1 MKSMS
6 ATNSSPEQPGQSGN
20 PGQPGEF
27 DHAGEFR
34 QSGETPP
41 GITPAGE
48 AASSAVPDASAGA
61 AAGVGADGTADGT
74 ASGAQ
79 PGEARS
85 SAIMAAGTLVS
96 RILGFGKTWMLG
108 AALGLGSTVND
119 TFINA
124 NNLPNLIFLLVAGG
138 VFNAVLVPQ
147 IIKASKAPD
156 RGADYISRLL
166 TLAVL
171 VLLSLTLLVTL
182 LAPFVIE
189 LTTQGYSPQQKAL
202 AVTFAFWCLP
212 QIFFYGLYALLTQV
226 LNANGAFGPA
236 MWAPILNNIVAI
248 LGLGMFIWIFG
259 ANVANPH
266 TLDNW
271 GETQTILV
279 AGFSTLGV
287 IAQTAILLI
296 PVFRL
301 RLGLRPRFGWRG
313 VGLGHAARLSVWTLL
328 TAAVGQLAFLY
339 VMRIATIP
347 GAERLRLQ
355 KAGDLDAA
363 ALLPGN
369 AVLEVASQLYLLP
382 HSIIALSLATVLF
395 NRMTR
400 ASQDGNRDEL
410 RNALSQGLRTMAVAT
425 VFGALALFALA
436 GPLGMFFS
444 GGLRTDGVMLA
455 QTLTILALSTPFMS
469 ANFMMSR
476 VFYANEDARTPFYIQ
491 LVLALVN
498 VVAAFFIQFLPIDQ
512 IIFAIAILYTGGNI
526 LSVIVSA
533 FFLRR
538 LLGHLDGPRIA
549 NSYIRMG
556 YAALGSAVAGAGA
569 LWLLGN
575 YSPVGFVWTNR
586 LTALVTIVVVGPV
599 MLAVYLLLLK
609 LFRVTELQDLLR
621 PLLGRLGRGAAA
633 PAAAPGGDSG
643 GAASASGRASAPAS
657 SERPTAERATVSMDT
672 GLIPRI
678 SGEFDSASFRAG
690 PAPLPEREE
699 AGNRGEAKY
708 LPEEELPGSTRGG
721 RLRDEIPLPG
731 RRTFQGKPGQNPYF
745 RPGRKRKK

>member
-1 MKSMS
+1 MS
-6 ATNSSPEQPGQSGN
+6 ATNFPSDRSGRPDDAAPDGVPPE
-20 PGQPGEF
+20 
-27 DHAGEFR
+27 
-34 QSGETPP
+34 
-41 GITPAGE
+41 PA
-48 AASSAVPDASAGA
+48 APDLAEPA
-61 AAGVGADGTADGT
+61 AAGVSET
-74 ASGAQ
+74 
-79 PGEARS
+79 RS

-96 RILGFGKTWMLG
+96 RFLGFAKTWMLG
-108 AALGLGSTVND
+108 TALGLGSTVND

-171 VLLSLTLLVTL
+171 LLFGLTALVTL
-182 LAPFVIE
+182 AAPGVIE

-236 MWAPILNNIVAI
+236 MWAPILNNVVAI
-248 LGLGMFIWIFG
+248 AGLGMFIWIFG
-259 ANVANPH
+259 TNEANAH
-266 TLDNW
+266 TIDNW
-271 GETQTILV
+271 GSNQTLLV
-279 AGFSTLGV
+279 AGFSTIGV
-287 IAQTAILLI
+287 LSQTAILLV

-301 RLGLRPRFGWRG
+301 KLGLRPRFGWRG

-347 GAERLRLQ
+347 GAERIRLQ
-355 KAGDLDAA
+355 EAGDPSAST
-363 ALLPGN
+363 LPGN

-400 ASQDGNRDEL
+400 ASQEGNRAEL
-410 RNALSQGLRTMAVAT
+410 RDALSHGLRTMAVAT

-444 GGLRTDGVMLA
+444 GGSRQDGVMLA

-476 VFYANEDARTPFYIQ
+476 VFYANEDARTPFYVQ
-491 LVLALVN
+491 LLLA
-498 VVAAFFIQFLPIDQ
+498 VVYVVGAFTIQFLPVGQ
-512 IIFAIAILYTGGNI
+512 IIYAIAILYMVGNI
-526 LSVIVSA
+526 LSVVISA

-538 LLGHLDGPRIA
+538 MLGHLDGARIA

-556 YAALGSAVAGAGA
+556 YAALGSAIAGAGA
-569 LWLLGN
+569 LWLMGSYN
-575 YSPVGFVWTNR
+575 PDGFAWQNR
-586 LTALVTIVVVGPV
+586 LTALVTLVVVGPV
-599 MLAVYLLLLK
+599 MLAVYFVLLR
-609 LFRVTELQDLLR
+609 LFRVSELSDMLR
-621 PLLGRLGRGAAA
+621 PLLGRLGRGGRAAAVEAGDAPSAA
-633 PAAAPGGDSG
+633 PANGTDRDGGQ
-643 GAASASGRASAPAS
+643 
-657 SERPTAERATVSMDT
+657 RPERATTSVDT

-678 SGEFDSASFRAG
+678 SGEFDAVSFRAG
-690 PAPLPEREE
+690 PDPE
-699 AGNRGEAKY
+699 
-708 LPEEELPGSTRGG
+708 RGG
-721 RLRDEIPLPG
+721 RRTETYDAGTQPGADAAYLPGEDQPSTARGGLLSEQIPLPG
-731 RRTFQGKPGQNPYF
+731 RRTYQGKAGENPYF
-745 RPGRKRKK
+745 KSRSQRKK

>member
-1 MKSMS
+1 M
-6 ATNSSPEQPGQSGN
+6 PR
-20 PGQPGEF
+20 PGETMKTMPS
-27 DHAGEFR
+27 AEP
-34 QSGETPP
+34 TPP
-41 GITPAGE
+41 PSGPAD
-48 AASSAVPDASAGA
+48 SNAVQA
-61 AAGVGADGTADGT
+61 
-74 ASGAQ
+74 
-79 PGEARS
+79 GEARS
-85 SAIMAAGTLVS
+85 GAIMAAGTLVS
-96 RILGFGKTWMLG
+96 RFLGFGKTWMLA

-147 IIKASKAPD
+147 IIKASKGPD
-156 RGADYISRLL
+156 RGSDYVSRLL

-171 VLLSLTLLVTL
+171 VLLALTLLVTL
-182 LAPFVIE
+182 LAPWVIE

-202 AVTFAFWCLP
+202 AVSFAFWCLP

-236 MWAPILNNIVAI
+236 MWAPILNNVVAI
-248 LGLGMFIWIFG
+248 AGLGMFIAILG
-259 ANVANPH
+259 ANAANPH
-266 TLDNW
+266 TIENW
-271 GETQTILV
+271 TSFNTLLV
-279 AGFSTLGV
+279 AGFSTIGV
-287 IAQTAILLI
+287 VAQTAILLV

-313 VGLGHAARLSVWTLL
+313 VGLGQAARLSVWTLA
-328 TAAVGQLAFLY
+328 TAAVGQFAFLY

-347 GAERLRLQ
+347 GAERLRLEQ
-355 KAGDLDAA
+355 AGDPAA
-363 ALLPGN
+363 ETLPGN

-400 ASQDGNRDEL
+400 ASQDGDRAALRD
-410 RNALSQGLRTMAVAT
+410 ALSHGLRTMAVAT

-444 GGLRTDGVMLA
+444 GGERQDGVMLA

-498 VVAAFFIQFLPIDQ
+498 VVAAFLIQFLPIEQ

-556 YAALGSAVAGAGA
+556 YAALGSALAGALA
-569 LWLLGN
+569 LWLLGS
-575 YSPVGFVWTNR
+575 YSPDGFAWSSV
-586 LTALVTIVVVGPV
+586 LAALVTIVVVGPI
-599 MLAVYLLLLK
+599 MLVVYLGLLK
-609 LFRVTELQDLLR
+609 LFRVTELSDLLG
-621 PLLGRLGRGAAA
+621 PLFGRLRRAGNAEPGPEAGSGDAAGADGDIPAEHAGAARRQ
-633 PAAAPGGDSG
+633 P
-643 GAASASGRASAPAS
+643 
-657 SERPTAERATVSMDT
+657 ERATVSLDT

-678 SGEFDSASFRAG
+678 SGEFDASSFRAG
-690 PAPLPEREE
+690 PDIREHGPRRGWPAGPE
-699 AGNRGEAKY
+699 GGY
-708 LPEEELPGSTRGG
+708 LPAEDLPSSAEGG
-721 RLRDEIPLPG
+721 LGKGDVPLPG
-731 RRTFQGKPGQNPYF
+731 RRTYQGPAGHNPYF
-745 RPGRKRKK
+745 PFGRKKKK

>member
-1 MKSMS
+1 MKAMS
-6 ATNSSPEQPGQSGN
+6 AANPASPESG
-20 PGQPGEF
+20 
-27 DHAGEFR
+27 
-34 QSGETPP
+34 
-41 GITPAGE
+41 
-48 AASSAVPDASAGA
+48 SADSQAESRTV
-61 AAGVGADGTADGT
+61 
-74 ASGAQ
+74 Q
-79 PGEARS
+79 HGEARS

-96 RILGFGKTWMLG
+96 RFLGFGKTWMLG

-166 TLAVL
+166 TLAVV

-182 LAPFVIE
+182 LAPWVIE
-189 LTTQGYSPQQKAL
+189 LTTQGYSPEQKSL
-202 AVTFAFWCLP
+202 AVSFAFWCLP

-248 LGLGMFIWIFG
+248 AGLGMFIWILG
-259 ANVANPH
+259 ANVTNPH

-271 GETQTILV
+271 GPTQTFLI
-279 AGFSTLGV
+279 AGFSTIGV
-287 IAQTAILLI
+287 VSQTAILLI

-301 RLGLRPRFGWRG
+301 RLGLRPKFGWRG
-313 VGLGHAARLSVWTLL
+313 VGLGQAAKLSVWTLL

-347 GAERLRLQ
+347 GTERLRLER
-355 KAGDLDAA
+355 AGDPAA
-363 ALLPGN
+363 SFLPGN

-400 ASQDGNRDEL
+400 ASQDGDRAGL
-410 RNALSQGLRTMAVAT
+410 REALSHGLRTMAVAT

-444 GGLRTDGVMLA
+444 GGKVQDGVMLA

-491 LVLALVN
+491 LVLAIVN
-498 VVAAFFIQFLPIDQ
+498 VVAAFSIQFLPFDR

-556 YAALGSAVAGAGA
+556 YAALGSALAGAVA
-569 LWLLGN
+569 LWLMGS
-575 YSPVGFVWTNR
+575 YSADGFAWSGR
-586 LTALVTIVVVGPV
+586 IQALVTIVVVGPV
-599 MLAVYLLLLK
+599 MLVAYLLLLK
-609 LFRVTELQDLLR
+609 LFHVTELRDLLQ
-621 PLLGRLGRGAAA
+621 PLLGRLGRRAASAAA
-633 PAAAPGGDSG
+633 PAESAPGT
-643 GAASASGRASAPAS
+643 PAGTGS
-657 SERPTAERATVSMDT
+657 QPERTTPERATVSVDT

-678 SGEFDSASFRAG
+678 SGEFDAASFRAG
-690 PAPLPEREE
+690 PQVEE
-699 AGNRGEAKY
+699 PVAHPDVHQGSTGEY
-708 LPEEELPGSTRGG
+708 LPAEEEPNTARGSFM
-721 RLRDEIPLPG
+721 RDEIPLPG
-731 RRTFQGKPGQNPYF
+731 RRTFQGRAGRNPYF
-745 RPGRKRKK
+745 RGRSESRRRKKR

>member
-1 MKSMS
+1 MKTMS
-6 ATNSSPEQPGQSGN
+6 SAKP
-20 PGQPGEF
+20 
-27 DHAGEFR
+27 
-34 QSGETPP
+34 
-41 GITPAGE
+41 TPA
-48 AASSAVPDASAGA
+48 SSGA
-61 AAGVGADGTADGT
+61 ANSPAAH
-74 ASGAQ
+74 

-96 RILGFGKTWMLG
+96 RFLGFGKTWMLG

-171 VLLSLTLLVTL
+171 VLLTLTLLVTL
-182 LAPFVIE
+182 LAPWVIE
-189 LTTQGYSPQQKAL
+189 LTTQGYSPQQKSL
-202 AVTFAFWCLP
+202 AVSFAFWCLP
-212 QIFFYGLYALLTQV
+212 QIFFYGLYALLTQI

-248 LGLGMFIWIFG
+248 AGLGMFIGILG

-271 GETQTILV
+271 GSFQTFLV
-279 AGFSTLGV
+279 AGFSTIGV

-296 PVFRL
+296 PVLRL

-313 VGLGHAARLSVWTLL
+313 VGLGQAARLSVWTLA

-347 GAERLRLQ
+347 GAERLRLEH
-355 KAGDLDAA
+355 AGDPAA
-363 ALLPGN
+363 SSLPGN

-400 ASQDGNRDEL
+400 ASQDGNRNEL
-410 RNALSQGLRTMAVAT
+410 RNALSHGLRTMAVAT

-444 GGLRTDGVMLA
+444 GGLRQDGVMLA

-476 VFYANEDARTPFYIQ
+476 VFYANEDARTPFFIQ

-498 VVAAFFIQFLPIDQ
+498 VVSAFLIQFLPFDQ

-556 YAALGSAVAGAGA
+556 YAALGSAIAGTVA
-569 LWLLGN
+569 LWLLGSYN
-575 YSPVGFVWTNR
+575 PDGFAWSNR
-586 LTALVTIVVVGPV
+586 IAALVTIVIVGPI
-599 MLAVYLLLLK
+599 MLAAYLFLLK
-609 LFRVTELQDLLR
+609 IFHVTELRDLLR
-621 PLLGRLGRGAAA
+621 PLLGRLGRG
-633 PAAAPGGDSG
+633 PAAEPGPRPE
-643 GAASASGRASAPAS
+643 GAVPAHAT
-657 SERPTAERATVSMDT
+657 PERATVSVDT

-678 SGEFDSASFRAG
+678 SGEFDAASFRAG
-690 PAPLPEREE
+690 PDLRGREE
-699 AGNRGEAKY
+699 FFDRRPSGPEGGY
-708 LPEEELPGSTRGG
+708 LPSEDVPNTAQGG
-721 RLRDEIPLPG
+721 LGREDIPLPG
-731 RRTFQGKPGQNPYF
+731 RRTYQGPAGHNPYF
-745 RPGRKRKK
+745 PFGRKKKK

>member
-1 MKSMS
+1 MS
-6 ATNSSPEQPGQSGN
+6 ASNFPSDRAGRAGHTGPAAEPTVPADDSVPNEPALTEP
-20 PGQPGEF
+20 PVPGEPGVPTG
-27 DHAGEFR
+27 A
-34 QSGETPP
+34 SET
-41 GITPAGE
+41 
-48 AASSAVPDASAGA
+48 
-61 AAGVGADGTADGT
+61 
-74 ASGAQ
+74 
-79 PGEARS
+79 RS

-96 RILGFGKTWMLG
+96 RFLGFGKTWMLG

-171 VLLSLTLLVTL
+171 LLLGLTALVTL
-182 LAPFVIE
+182 AAPWVIE
-189 LTTQGYSPQQKAL
+189 LTTQGYSPQQKTL
-202 AVTFAFWCLP
+202 AIAFAFWCLP

-236 MWAPILNNIVAI
+236 MWAPILNNLVGIA
-248 LGLGMFIWIFG
+248 GLGMFIWIFG
-259 ANVANPH
+259 QNAINPH

-271 GETQTILV
+271 GPTQTLLV
-279 AGFSTLGV
+279 AGFSTIGV
-287 IAQTAILLI
+287 VAQTAILLI

-301 RLGLRPRFGWRG
+301 KLGLRPKFGWRG
-313 VGLGHAARLSVWTLL
+313 VGLGQAAKLSVWTLL

-347 GAERLRLQ
+347 GAERLRL
-355 KAGDLDAA
+355 KEAGDPAA
-363 ALLPGN
+363 EMLPGN

-382 HSIIALSLATVLF
+382 HSNIALSLATVLF

-400 ASQDGNRDEL
+400 ASQDGNRAEL
-410 RNALSQGLRTMAVAT
+410 RDALSHGLRTMAVAT

-444 GGLRTDGVMLA
+444 GGLRQDGVMLA

-491 LVLALVN
+491 LLLA
-498 VVAAFFIQFLPIDQ
+498 VVYVAGAFAIQFMPVGQ
-512 IIFAIAILYTGGNI
+512 IIYAIAILYMVGNI
-526 LSVIVSA
+526 LSVVISA

-569 LWLLGN
+569 LWLMGS
-575 YSPVGFVWTNR
+575 YSADGFAWTDR
-586 LTALVTIVVVGPV
+586 VAALVTLVVVGPI
-599 MLAVYLLLLK
+599 MLVVYVFLLK
-609 LFRVTELQDLLR
+609 IFHVAELRDLLR
-621 PLLGRLGRGAAA
+621 PLLGRLGRG
-633 PAAAPGGDSG
+633 GGGPPDGTG
-643 GAASASGRASAPAS
+643 GTPSSASGKGS
-657 SERPTAERATVSMDT
+657 SSEPERPTPERATVSVDT

-678 SGEFDSASFRAG
+678 SGEFDATSFRAG
-690 PAPLPEREE
+690 PEPERHAPKAPTLP
-699 AGNRGEAKY
+699 AGPAENGAVPSGEY
-708 LPEEELPGSTRGG
+708 LPAEDVPGTARGG
-721 RLRDEIPLPG
+721 LLRDEIPLPG
-731 RRTFQGKPGQNPYF
+731 RRTFQGQ
-745 RPGRKRKK
+745 PGRNPHFKPRRPRKK

>member
-1 MKSMS
+1 MS
-6 ATNSSPEQPGQSGN
+6 ATNFPSDKARG
-20 PGQPGEF
+20 
-27 DHAGEFR
+27 D
-34 QSGETPP
+34 GETQPN
-41 GITPAGE
+41 A
-48 AASSAVPDASAGA
+48 
-61 AAGVGADGTADGT
+61 
-74 ASGAQ
+74 AQ
-79 PGEARS
+79 PGETRS

-96 RILGFGKTWMLG
+96 RFLGFGKTWMLG
-108 AALGLGSTVND
+108 AALGLSSTVND

-171 VLLSLTLLVTL
+171 VLLGLTALVTL
-182 LAPFVIE
+182 AAPWIID
-189 LTTQGYSPQQKAL
+189 LTTQGYSPPQKAL
-202 AVTFAFWCLP
+202 AIAFAFWCLP

-236 MWAPILNNIVAI
+236 MWAPILNNLVAI
-248 LGLGMFIWIFG
+248 GGLGMFIWIYG
-259 ANVANPH
+259 ANEINPH

-271 GETQTILV
+271 GPTQTLFV
-279 AGFSTLGV
+279 AGFSTIGV
-287 IAQTAILLI
+287 VAQTAILLV

-313 VGLGHAARLSVWTLL
+313 VGLGQAAKLSVWTLL

-347 GAERLRLQ
+347 GAERLRLER
-355 KAGDLDAA
+355 AGDPAA
-363 ALLPGN
+363 DFLPGN

-400 ASQDGNRDEL
+400 ASQDGNRAEL
-410 RNALSQGLRTMAVAT
+410 REALSHGLRTMAVAT

-444 GGLRTDGVMLA
+444 GGDKQDGVMLA

-491 LVLALVN
+491 LLLA
-498 VVAAFFIQFLPIDQ
+498 VVYVAGAFAIQFLPVGQVIY
-512 IIFAIAILYTGGNI
+512 AIAILYMVGNI
-526 LSVIVSA
+526 LSVIISA
-533 FFLRR
+533 YFLRR

-556 YAALGSAVAGAGA
+556 YAGLGSAIAGAGA
-569 LWLLGN
+569 LWLMGS
-575 YSPVGFVWTNR
+575 YSPDGFAWSDR
-586 LTALVTIVVVGPV
+586 LAALVTVIVVGPV
-599 MLAVYLLLLK
+599 MLVAYLFLLK
-609 LFRVTELQDLLR
+609 IFHVSELRDLLR
-621 PLLGRLGRGAAA
+621 PLLGRLGRA
-633 PAAAPGGDSG
+633 PAGPTDSAPGTP
-643 GAASASGRASAPAS
+643 SASGSGGT
-657 SERPTAERATVSMDT
+657 SETGPPTPERTTPERATVSVDT

-678 SGEFDSASFRAG
+678 SGEFDAVSFRAG
-690 PAPLPEREE
+690 PVPDAAPERTAAASPSAD
-699 AGNRGEAKY
+699 AGNGAEGGY
-708 LPEEELPGSTRGG
+708 LPAEDVPGTARGG
-721 RLRDEIPLPG
+721 RLREEIPLPG
-731 RRTFQGKPGQNPYF
+731 RRTYQGPAGQNPHF
-745 RPGRKRKK
+745 KQRRPRKK

>member
-1 MKSMS
+1 
-6 ATNSSPEQPGQSGN
+6 
-20 PGQPGEF
+20 
-27 DHAGEFR
+27 
-34 QSGETPP
+34 
-41 GITPAGE
+41 
-48 AASSAVPDASAGA
+48 
-61 AAGVGADGTADGT
+61 
-74 ASGAQ
+74 
-79 PGEARS
+79 
-85 SAIMAAGTLVS
+85 MAAGTLVS
-96 RILGFGKTWMLG
+96 RFLGFAKTWMLA

-156 RGADYISRLL
+156 KGSDYISRLL

-171 VLLSLTLLVTL
+171 VLLALTLAVTL
-182 LAPFVIE
+182 LAPWVIE

-202 AVTFAFWCLP
+202 AVSFAFWCLP

-226 LNANGAFGPA
+226 LNAHGAFGPA

-248 LGLGMFIWIFG
+248 AGLGMFIWMFG

-266 TLDNW
+266 TLDTW
-271 GETQTILV
+271 DSTQTFLV
-279 AGFSTLGV
+279 AGFSTIGV

-313 VGLGHAARLSVWTLL
+313 VGLGHAARLSVWTLA

-347 GAERLRLQ
+347 GAERLRLEQ
-355 KAGDLDAA
+355 AGDPAA
-363 ALLPGN
+363 DTLPGN

-400 ASQDGNRDEL
+400 ASQDGDHAAL
-410 RNALSQGLRTMAVAT
+410 RNALSHGLRTMAVAT

-444 GGLRTDGVMLA
+444 GGEKQDGVMLA

-476 VFYANEDARTPFYIQ
+476 VFYANEDARTPFFIQ

-498 VVAAFFIQFLPIDQ
+498 VVAAFSIQFLPFDQ

-533 FFLRR
+533 VFLRR

-556 YAALGSAVAGAGA
+556 YAALGSALAGAGA
-569 LWLLGN
+569 LWLLGS
-575 YSPVGFVWTNR
+575 YSPDGFAWSTPIA
-586 LTALVTIVVVGPV
+586 ALVTIAVVGPV
-599 MLAVYLLLLK
+599 MLAAYLLLLK
-609 LFRVTELQDLLR
+609 LFRVTELSDLLQ
-621 PLLGRLGRGAAA
+621 PLLGRLRRRQAAEPGPDELPDGAAA
-633 PAAAPGGDSG
+633 T
-643 GAASASGRASAPAS
+643 RT
-657 SERPTAERATVSMDT
+657 RPERATVSVDT

-678 SGEFDSASFRAG
+678 SGEFDAASFRAG
-690 PAPLPEREE
+690 PDLGEQDERAGRDGPE
-699 AGNRGEAKY
+699 GGY
-708 LPEEELPGSTRGG
+708 LPAEDVPSTAEGGLGRG
-721 RLRDEIPLPG
+721 DSPLPG
-731 RRTFQGKPGQNPYF
+731 RRTYQGPAGHNPYF
-745 RPGRKRKK
+745 PFGGKKKK

>member
-1 MKSMS
+1 MKQMS
-6 ATNSSPEQPGQSGN
+6 ATNSASPDSG
-20 PGQPGEF
+20 
-27 DHAGEFR
+27 
-34 QSGETPP
+34 
-41 GITPAGE
+41 PAD
-48 AASSAVPDASAGA
+48 SK
-61 AAGVGADGTADGT
+61 
-74 ASGAQ
+74 GAQ
-79 PGEARS
+79 RGEARS

-96 RILGFGKTWMLG
+96 RFLGFGKTWMLG

-182 LAPFVIE
+182 LAPWVIE
-189 LTTQGYSPQQKAL
+189 LTTQGYSPEQKSL
-202 AVTFAFWCLP
+202 AVSFAFWCLP

-248 LGLGMFIWIFG
+248 AGLGMFIWVLG
-259 ANVANPH
+259 PNLTNPH
-266 TLDNW
+266 TLDSW
-271 GETQTILV
+271 GSFQTLLI
-279 AGFSTLGV
+279 AGFSTIGV
-287 IAQTAILLI
+287 VAQTAILLV

-313 VGLGHAARLSVWTLL
+313 VGLGQAARLSVWTLL

-347 GAERLRLQ
+347 GAERLRLEH
-355 KAGDLDAA
+355 AGDPAA
-363 ALLPGN
+363 DLLPGN

-400 ASQDGNRDEL
+400 ASQEGNRAGL
-410 RNALSQGLRTMAVAT
+410 RDALSHGLRTMAVAT

-444 GGLRTDGVMLA
+444 GGERQDGVMLA

-476 VFYANEDARTPFYIQ
+476 VFYANEDARTPFFIQ

-498 VVAAFFIQFLPIDQ
+498 VVAAFAIQFLPFGQ

-533 FFLRR
+533 TFLRR

-556 YAALGSAVAGAGA
+556 YAALGSALAGAVA
-569 LWLLGN
+569 LWLMGS
-575 YSPVGFVWTNR
+575 YSADGFAWNGR
-586 LTALVTIVVVGPV
+586 IEALVTIVVVGPV
-599 MLAVYLLLLK
+599 MLVTYFFLLK
-609 LFRVTELQDLLR
+609 IFHVTELRDLLQ
-621 PLLGRLGRGAAA
+621 PLLGRLGRGRGAA
-633 PAAAPGGDSG
+633 PAAPVTAE
-643 GAASASGRASAPAS
+643 AADGIPSDATASRERATP
-657 SERPTAERATVSMDT
+657 ERATVSVDT

-678 SGEFDSASFRAG
+678 SGEFDAASFRAG
-690 PAPLPEREE
+690 PQIEEPAENHEQRPPESTD
-699 AGNRGEAKY
+699 GY
-708 LPEEELPGSTRGG
+708 LPAEDVPSTARGSIVRE
-721 RLRDEIPLPG
+721 EIPLPG
-731 RRTFQGKPGQNPYF
+731 RRTYQGTAGHNPYF
-745 RPGRKRKK
+745 RHRRKRKR

>member
-1 MKSMS
+1 M
-6 ATNSSPEQPGQSGN
+6 PR
-20 PGQPGEF
+20 PGETMKTMSP
-27 DHAGEFR
+27 AKPAPVP
-34 QSGETPP
+34 SGPDS
-41 GITPAGE
+41 E
-48 AASSAVPDASAGA
+48 AV
-61 AAGVGADGTADGT
+61 
-74 ASGAQ
+74 Q

-85 SAIMAAGTLVS
+85 SAIMAAGTLIS
-96 RILGFGKTWMLG
+96 RFLGFAKTWMLA

-171 VLLSLTLLVTL
+171 VLLVLTLLVTL
-182 LAPFVIE
+182 LAPTVIQ

-202 AVTFAFWCLP
+202 AVSFAFWCLP

-226 LNANGAFGPA
+226 LNAHGAFGPA
-236 MWAPILNNIVAI
+236 MWAPIVNNVVAI
-248 LGLGMFIWIFG
+248 AGLGMFIAIMG
-259 ANVANPH
+259 ANAANPH
-266 TLDNW
+266 TIDNW
-271 GETQTILV
+271 GSFQTFLV
-279 AGFSTLGV
+279 AGFSTIGV
-287 IAQTAILLI
+287 LTQTAVLLI

-313 VGLGHAARLSVWTLL
+313 VGLGHAAKLSVWTLA

-355 KAGDLDAA
+355 EAGDPAA
-363 ALLPGN
+363 STMPGN

-400 ASQDGNRDEL
+400 ASQDGDRAAL
-410 RNALSQGLRTMAVAT
+410 RRALSHGLRTMAVAT

-444 GGLRTDGVMLA
+444 GDVRQDGVMLA

-476 VFYANEDARTPFYIQ
+476 VFYANEDARTPFFIQ
-491 LVLALVN
+491 LVLAFVN
-498 VVAAFFIQFLPIDQ
+498 VVAAFAIQFLPFDQ
-512 IIFAIAILYTGGNI
+512 IIFGIATLYTGGNI

-549 NSYIRMG
+549 SSYIRIG
-556 YAALGSAVAGAGA
+556 YAALGSALAGAVA
-569 LWLLGN
+569 LWLLGSYN
-575 YSPVGFVWTNR
+575 PDGFAWSTR
-586 LTALVTIVVVGPV
+586 IAALVTIVVVGPV
-599 MLAVYLLLLK
+599 MLAVYFLLLK
-609 LFRVTELQDLLR
+609 IFRVTELQDLLQ
-621 PLLGRLGRGAAA
+621 PLLGRLRRRA
-633 PAAAPGGDSG
+633 PAEPATTSRAED
-643 GAASASGRASAPAS
+643 GAQVRNVP
-657 SERPTAERATVSMDT
+657 ERATVSVDT

-678 SGEFDSASFRAG
+678 SGEFDAASFRVG
-690 PAPLPEREE
+690 PDIREQDSFAYGRPTGPE
-699 AGNRGEAKY
+699 GGY
-708 LPEEELPGSTRGG
+708 LPAEDVPSTALGGLGRG
-721 RLRDEIPLPG
+721 DVPLPG
-731 RRTFQGKPGQNPYF
+731 RRTYQGPAGHNPYF
-745 RPGRKRKK
+745 AFSRKKKK

>member
-1 MKSMS
+1 MS
-6 ATNSSPEQPGQSGN
+6 ATNPPS
-20 PGQPGEF
+20 
-27 DHAGEFR
+27 DKAG
-34 QSGETPP
+34 
-41 GITPAGE
+41 PA
-48 AASSAVPDASAGA
+48 APS
-61 AAGVGADGTADGT
+61 GT
-74 ASGAQ
+74 AS
-79 PGEARS
+79 ETRS

-96 RILGFGKTWMLG
+96 RFLGFGKTWMLG

-171 VLLSLTLLVTL
+171 LLLGLTTLVTFA
-182 LAPFVIE
+182 APWVIE

-202 AVTFAFWCLP
+202 AVAFAFWCLP

-236 MWAPILNNIVAI
+236 MWAPIMNNLVAI
-248 LGLGMFIWIFG
+248 GGLGMFIWIFG
-259 ANVANPH
+259 ENAMNPH

-271 GETQTILV
+271 GPSQTLLV
-279 AGFSTLGV
+279 AGFSTIGV
-287 IAQTAILLI
+287 VAQTAILLI
-296 PVFRL
+296 PVIRL

-313 VGLGHAARLSVWTLL
+313 VGLGQAAKLSVWTLL

-339 VMRIATIP
+339 VMRVATIP
-347 GAERLRLQ
+347 GAERLRL
-355 KAGDLDAA
+355 KAAGDPAA
-363 ALLPGN
+363 EMLPGN

-400 ASQDGNRDEL
+400 ASQDGNRAEL
-410 RNALSQGLRTMAVAT
+410 RDALSHGLRTMAVAT

-444 GGLRTDGVMLA
+444 GGPRQDGVMLA

-476 VFYANEDARTPFYIQ
+476 VFYANEDARTPFRIQ
-491 LVLALVN
+491 LLLA
-498 VVAAFFIQFLPIDQ
+498 VVYVAGAFGIQFLPVGQ
-512 IIFAIAILYTGGNI
+512 IIYAIALLYMVGNI
-526 LSVIVSA
+526 LSVVISA
-533 FFLRR
+533 LFLRR

-556 YAALGSAVAGAGA
+556 YAALGSAIAGAGA
-569 LWLLGN
+569 LWLMGS
-575 YSPVGFVWTNR
+575 YSADGFAWSGR
-586 LTALVTIVVVGPV
+586 PAALVTVIVVGPI
-599 MLAVYLLLLK
+599 MLVAYLFLLK
-609 LFRVTELQDLLR
+609 IFHVAELGDLMR
-621 PLLGRLGRGAAA
+621 PLLGRLGRGTGPSGGTGGTPV
-633 PAAAPGGDSG
+633 PAAVDDV
-643 GAASASGRASAPAS
+643 SAT
-657 SERPTAERATVSMDT
+657 ERPTPERATVSVDT

-678 SGEFDSASFRAG
+678 SGEFDAVSFRAG
-690 PAPLPEREE
+690 PVPERQAAPLVPETPPGEPGMRAAPGPWEGAHGE
-699 AGNRGEAKY
+699 TAGGTEPAAEY
-708 LPEEELPGSTRGG
+708 LPVEDVPGTARGG
-721 RLRDEIPLPG
+721 LLRDEIPLPG
-731 RRTFQGKPGQNPYF
+731 RRTFQGQAGQNPHF
-745 RPGRKRKK
+745 KPRRPRKK

>member
-1 MKSMS
+1 V
-6 ATNSSPEQPGQSGN
+6 
-20 PGQPGEF
+20 
-27 DHAGEFR
+27 
-34 QSGETPP
+34 
-41 GITPAGE
+41 PAG
-48 AASSAVPDASAGA
+48 ASE
-61 AAGVGADGTADGT
+61 T
-74 ASGAQ
+74 
-79 PGEARS
+79 RS

-96 RILGFGKTWMLG
+96 RFLGFGKTWMLG

-171 VLLSLTLLVTL
+171 LLLGLAALVTL
-182 LAPFVIE
+182 AAPWVIE
-189 LTTQGYSPQQKAL
+189 LTTQGYSPQQQAL
-202 AVTFAFWCLP
+202 AVSFAFWCLP

-236 MWAPILNNIVAI
+236 MWAPILNNVVGIA
-248 LGLGMFIWIFG
+248 GLGMFIWIFG
-259 ANVANPH
+259 QNAVNPH
-266 TLDNW
+266 NLDTW
-271 GETQTILV
+271 TSTQTLLV
-279 AGFSTLGV
+279 AGFSTIGV
-287 IAQTAILLI
+287 IAQTAILLV

-301 RLGLRPRFGWRG
+301 KLGLRPKFGWRG
-313 VGLGHAARLSVWTLL
+313 VGLGQAAKLSVWTLL

-347 GAERLRLQ
+347 GAERLRL
-355 KAGDLDAA
+355 KEAGDPAA
-363 ALLPGN
+363 QMLPGN

-400 ASQDGNRDEL
+400 ASQDGNRNEL
-410 RNALSQGLRTMAVAT
+410 RDALSHGLRTMAVAT

-444 GGLRTDGVMLA
+444 GGLRQDGVMLA

-476 VFYANEDARTPFYIQ
+476 VFYANEDARTPFYVQ
-491 LVLALVN
+491 LLLA
-498 VVAAFFIQFLPIDQ
+498 VVYVAGAFAIQFMPVGQ
-512 IIFAIAILYTGGNI
+512 IIYAIAILYMVGNI
-526 LSVIVSA
+526 LSVVISA
-533 FFLRR
+533 YFLRR

-569 LWLLGN
+569 LWLMGS
-575 YSPVGFVWTNR
+575 YSADGFAWSDR
-586 LTALVTIVVVGPV
+586 IAALVTLIVVGPI
-599 MLAVYLLLLK
+599 MLVVYVFLLK
-609 LFRVTELQDLLR
+609 IFHVSELRDLLR
-621 PLLGRLGRGAAA
+621 PLLGRLGRGGTG
-633 PAAAPGGDSG
+633 PSDTTGGTPSS
-643 GAASASGRASAPAS
+643 SASGSGSGSGA
-657 SERPTAERATVSMDT
+657 ERPTPERATVSVDT

-678 SGEFDSASFRAG
+678 SGEFDATSVRAG
-690 PAPLPEREE
+690 PAPARQAPTARTAVSPEQGTEPS
-699 AGNRGEAKY
+699 GEY
-708 LPEEELPGSTRGG
+708 LPAEDVPATARGG
-721 RLRDEIPLPG
+721 VLREEIPLPG
-731 RRTFQGKPGQNPYF
+731 RRTFQGQPGRNPHF
-745 RPGRKRKK
+745 RPRRPRKK

>member
-1 MKSMS
+1 MS
-6 ATNSSPEQPGQSGN
+6 ATNFPSDRSGRPDDAAPDGVPPEPATPDVAQP
-20 PGQPGEF
+20 
-27 DHAGEFR
+27 
-34 QSGETPP
+34 
-41 GITPAGE
+41 
-48 AASSAVPDASAGA
+48 AAS
-61 AAGVGADGTADGT
+61 GVSET
-74 ASGAQ
+74 
-79 PGEARS
+79 RS

-96 RILGFGKTWMLG
+96 RFQGFGKTWMLG
-108 AALGLGSTVND
+108 TALGLGSTVND

-171 VLLSLTLLVTL
+171 LLFGLTALVTL
-182 LAPFVIE
+182 AAPGVIE

-236 MWAPILNNIVAI
+236 MWAPILNNVVAI
-248 LGLGMFIWIFG
+248 AGLGMFIWIFG
-259 ANVANPH
+259 TNEANAH
-266 TLDNW
+266 TIDNW
-271 GETQTILV
+271 GSNQTLLV
-279 AGFSTLGV
+279 AGFSTIGV
-287 IAQTAILLI
+287 LSQTAILLV

-301 RLGLRPRFGWRG
+301 KLGLRPRFGWRG

-347 GAERLRLQ
+347 GAERIRLQ
-355 KAGDLDAA
+355 EAGDPSAST
-363 ALLPGN
+363 LPGN

-400 ASQDGNRDEL
+400 ASQEGNRAEL
-410 RNALSQGLRTMAVAT
+410 RDALSHGLRTMAVAT

-444 GGLRTDGVMLA
+444 GGSRQDGVMLA

-476 VFYANEDARTPFYIQ
+476 VFYANEDARTPFYVQ
-491 LVLALVN
+491 LLLA
-498 VVAAFFIQFLPIDQ
+498 VVYVVGAFTIQFLPVGQ
-512 IIFAIAILYTGGNI
+512 IIYAIAILYMVGNI
-526 LSVIVSA
+526 LSVVISA

-538 LLGHLDGPRIA
+538 MLGHLDGARIA

-556 YAALGSAVAGAGA
+556 YAALGSAIAGAGA
-569 LWLLGN
+569 LWLMGSYN
-575 YSPVGFVWTNR
+575 PDGFAWQNR
-586 LTALVTIVVVGPV
+586 LTALVTLVVVGPV
-599 MLAVYLLLLK
+599 MLAVYFVLLR
-609 LFRVTELQDLLR
+609 LFRVSELSDMLR
-621 PLLGRLGRGAAA
+621 PLLGRLGRGGRAAAVEAGDAPSAA
-633 PAAAPGGDSG
+633 PANGTDRDGGQ
-643 GAASASGRASAPAS
+643 
-657 SERPTAERATVSMDT
+657 RPERATTSVDT

-678 SGEFDSASFRAG
+678 SGEFDAVSFRAG
-690 PAPLPEREE
+690 PDPE
-699 AGNRGEAKY
+699 
-708 LPEEELPGSTRGG
+708 RGG
-721 RLRDEIPLPG
+721 RRTETYDAGTQPGADAAYLPGEDQPSTARGGLLSEQIPLPG
-731 RRTFQGKPGQNPYF
+731 RRTYQGKAGENPYF
-745 RPGRKRKK
+745 KSRSQRKK

>member
-1 MKSMS
+1 MS
-6 ATNSSPEQPGQSGN
+6 ATNFPSDRSGRPDDAAPDGVPPEPAAPDIAQP
-20 PGQPGEF
+20 
-27 DHAGEFR
+27 
-34 QSGETPP
+34 
-41 GITPAGE
+41 
-48 AASSAVPDASAGA
+48 A
-61 AAGVGADGTADGT
+61 AAGVSET
-74 ASGAQ
+74 
-79 PGEARS
+79 RS

-96 RILGFGKTWMLG
+96 RFLGFGKTWMLG
-108 AALGLGSTVND
+108 TALGLGSTVND

-171 VLLSLTLLVTL
+171 ILFGLTALVTL
-182 LAPFVIE
+182 AAPAVID

-236 MWAPILNNIVAI
+236 MWAPILNNLVAI
-248 LGLGMFIWIFG
+248 AGLGMFIWIFG
-259 ANVANPH
+259 TNEINAH
-266 TLDNW
+266 TIDNW
-271 GETQTILV
+271 GASQTLLV
-279 AGFSTLGV
+279 AGFSTIGV
-287 IAQTAILLI
+287 LSQTAILLV

-301 RLGLRPRFGWRG
+301 KLGLRPRFGWRG

-347 GAERLRLQ
+347 GAERIRLQ
-355 KAGDLDAA
+355 QAGDPSAST
-363 ALLPGN
+363 LPGN

-400 ASQDGNRDEL
+400 ASQDGNRGEL
-410 RNALSQGLRTMAVAT
+410 RDALSHGLRTMAVAT

-444 GGLRTDGVMLA
+444 GGARQDGVMLA

-476 VFYANEDARTPFYIQ
+476 VFYANEDARTPFYVQ
-491 LVLALVN
+491 LLLA
-498 VVAAFFIQFLPIDQ
+498 VVYVAGAFAIQFLPVGQ
-512 IIFAIAILYTGGNI
+512 IIYAIAVLYMVGNI
-526 LSVIVSA
+526 LSVVISA

-538 LLGHLDGPRIA
+538 MLGHLDGARIA

-556 YAALGSAVAGAGA
+556 YAALGSAIAGAGA
-569 LWLLGN
+569 LWLMGSYN
-575 YSPVGFVWTNR
+575 PDGFAWQNR
-586 LTALVTIVVVGPV
+586 LTALVTLVVVGPV
-599 MLAVYLLLLK
+599 MLAVYFVLLR
-609 LFRVTELQDLLR
+609 LFRVSELSDMLR
-621 PLLGRLGRGAAA
+621 PLLGRFGRGGQA
-633 PAAAPGGDSG
+633 PAGEAGDAPSSTPAEGPSG
-643 GAASASGRASAPAS
+643 H
-657 SERPTAERATVSMDT
+657 RPERATTSVDT

-678 SGEFDSASFRAG
+678 SGEFDAVSFRAG
-690 PAPLPEREE
+690 PDPE
-699 AGNRGEAKY
+699 
-708 LPEEELPGSTRGG
+708 RGG
-721 RLRDEIPLPG
+721 RREEKYDAGTRQGAEGGYLPGEDQASTARGGLLSEQIPLPG
-731 RRTFQGKPGQNPYF
+731 RRTYQGKAGENPYF
-745 RPGRKRKK
+745 STRRKRKK

>member
-1 MKSMS
+1 MS
-6 ATNSSPEQPGQSGN
+6 AANPPSEQP
-20 PGQPGEF
+20 
-27 DHAGEFR
+27 
-34 QSGETPP
+34 GETPP
-41 GITPAGE
+41 GAVPAGD
-48 AASSAVPDASAGA
+48 AASSA
-61 AAGVGADGTADGT
+61 
-74 ASGAQ
+74 AQ

-108 AALGLGSTVND
+108 AALGLGSTVTD

-147 IIKASKAPD
+147 IIKASKGPD

-182 LAPFVIE
+182 LAPAVIE
-189 LTTQGYSPQQKAL
+189 LTTQGYSPQQKSL
-202 AVTFAFWCLP
+202 AVSFAFWCLP

-248 LGLGMFIWIFG
+248 AGLGMFILIFG
-259 ANVANPH
+259 ANAANPH
-266 TLDNW
+266 SLDNW
-271 GETQTILV
+271 GPTQTFFV
-279 AGFSTLGV
+279 AGFSTIGV
-287 IAQTAILLI
+287 TSQTAILLI

-301 RLGLRPRFGWRG
+301 KLGLRPRFGWRG
-313 VGLGHAARLSVWTLL
+313 VGLGQAAKLSVWTLL

-347 GAERLRLQ
+347 GAERLRLE
-355 KAGDLDAA
+355 KAGNPAA
-363 ALLPGN
+363 AMLPGN

-395 NRMTR
+395 NRMTH
-400 ASQDGNRDEL
+400 ASQEGNRDEL

-498 VVAAFFIQFLPIDQ
+498 VVAAFFIQFLPFDQ

-556 YAALGSAVAGAGA
+556 YAALGSAVAGVGA
-569 LWLLGN
+569 LWLLGS
-575 YSPVGFVWTNR
+575 YSPVGFAWSSR
-586 LTALVTIVVVGPV
+586 LAALVTIIVVGPV

-609 LFRVTELQDLLR
+609 LFRVSELRDLLR
-621 PLLGRLGRGAAA
+621 PLLGRLGRGPAA
-633 PAAAPGGDSG
+633 PAGPPTEGAAGTAAGTASAAGASGASAAPG
-643 GAASASGRASAPAS
+643 
-657 SERPTAERATVSMDT
+657 RPTAERATISVDT

-678 SGEFDSASFRAG
+678 SGEFDSASFRVG
-690 PAPLPEREE
+690 PAPMPEQDAHRTSGYLPGEDVPSTAR
-699 AGNRGEAKY
+699 GNR
-708 LPEEELPGSTRGG
+708 
-721 RLRDEIPLPG
+721 LRAEIPIPG
-731 RRTFQGKPGQNPYF
+731 RRAFQGKPGQNPYF
-745 RPGRKRKK
+745 KSRRKKKK

>member
-1 MKSMS
+1 MS
-6 ATNSSPEQPGQSGN
+6 AVNPPSDQPA
-20 PGQPGEF
+20 QP
-27 DHAGEFR
+27 
-34 QSGETPP
+34 GETPP
-41 GITPAGE
+41 GVTPASE
-48 AASSAVPDASAGA
+48 AASSA
-61 AAGVGADGTADGT
+61 
-74 ASGAQ
+74 AQ

-96 RILGFGKTWMLG
+96 RVLGFGKTWMLG

-182 LAPFVIE
+182 FAPAVIE

-202 AVTFAFWCLP
+202 AVAFAFWCLP

-236 MWAPILNNIVAI
+236 MWAPILNNVVAI
-248 LGLGMFIWIFG
+248 AGLGMFIWIFG

-266 TLDNW
+266 SLDNW
-271 GETQTILV
+271 GASQTFFV
-279 AGFSTLGV
+279 AGFSTIGV
-287 IAQTAILLI
+287 VSQTAILLI
-296 PVFRL
+296 PVLRL
-301 RLGLRPRFGWRG
+301 KLGLRPRFGWRG
-313 VGLGHAARLSVWTLL
+313 VGLGHAARLSMWTLL

-355 KAGDLDAA
+355 DAGDPAA
-363 ALLPGN
+363 AMLPGN

-395 NRMTR
+395 NRMTH
-400 ASQDGNRDEL
+400 ASQEGNRVAL
-410 RNALSQGLRTMAVAT
+410 REALSQGLRTMAVAT

-498 VVAAFFIQFLPIDQ
+498 VVAAFFIQFLPFDQ
-512 IIFAIAILYTGGNI
+512 IIFAIAVLYTGGNI

-533 FFLRR
+533 IFLRR
-538 LLGHLDGPRIA
+538 LLGHLDGPRIV

-556 YAALGSAVAGAGA
+556 YAALGSAVAGVGA
-569 LWLLGN
+569 LWLMGS
-575 YSPVGFVWTNR
+575 YSPVGFAWSSR
-586 LTALVTIVVVGPV
+586 PAALVTIVVVGPV
-599 MLAVYLLLLK
+599 MLAAYLLLLK
-609 LFRVTELQDLLR
+609 LFKVTELRDLLR
-621 PLLGRLGRGAAA
+621 PLLGRLGRG
-633 PAAAPGGDSG
+633 S
-643 GAASASGRASAPAS
+643 GAASASPASATSGAAATAS
-657 SERPTAERATVSMDT
+657 AGSAAVERPTPERATVSSDT

-690 PAPLPEREE
+690 PAPQPDEYDG
-699 AGNRGEAKY
+699 ATY
-708 LPEEELPGSTRGG
+708 LPEEDMPGSARRSAVRG
-721 RLRDEIPLPG
+721 EIPLPG
-731 RRTFQGKPGQNPYF
+731 RRTYQGTPGQNPHF
-745 RPGRKRKK
+745 PSRRRRKK

>member
-1 MKSMS
+1 MNSMS
-6 ATNSSPEQPGQSGN
+6 ATNFPSDRSGRPDDAAPVDATADPAAPETAQP
-20 PGQPGEF
+20 
-27 DHAGEFR
+27 
-34 QSGETPP
+34 
-41 GITPAGE
+41 
-48 AASSAVPDASAGA
+48 ASAGP
-61 AAGVGADGTADGT
+61 
-74 ASGAQ
+74 S
-79 PGEARS
+79 ESRS

-96 RILGFGKTWMLG
+96 RFLGFGKTWMLG
-108 AALGLGSTVND
+108 TALGLGSTVND

-171 VLLSLTLLVTL
+171 LLFGLTALVTL
-182 LAPFVIE
+182 AAPGVIE

-236 MWAPILNNIVAI
+236 MWAPILNNVVAI
-248 LGLGMFIWIFG
+248 AGLGMFIWLFG
-259 ANVANPH
+259 SNEVSGH

-271 GETQTILV
+271 GSTQTLLV
-279 AGFSTLGV
+279 AGFSTIGV
-287 IAQTAILLI
+287 LSQTAILMV

-313 VGLGHAARLSVWTLL
+313 VGLGHAAKLSVWTLL

-347 GAERLRLQ
+347 GAERIRLQ
-355 KAGDLDAA
+355 EAGDPAA
-363 ALLPGN
+363 SILPGN

-400 ASQDGNRDEL
+400 ASQEGNRAEL
-410 RNALSQGLRTMAVAT
+410 RDALSHGLRTMAVAT

-444 GGLRTDGVMLA
+444 GGSRQDGVMLA

-476 VFYANEDARTPFYIQ
+476 VFYANEDARTPFYVQ
-491 LVLALVN
+491 LLLA
-498 VVAAFFIQFLPIDQ
+498 VVYVAGAFAIQFLPVGR
-512 IIFAIAILYTGGNI
+512 IIYAIAVLYMVGNI
-526 LSVIVSA
+526 LSVVISA

-538 LLGHLDGPRIA
+538 LLGHLDGARIA

-556 YAALGSAVAGAGA
+556 YAALGSAIAGAGA
-569 LWLLGN
+569 LWLMGS
-575 YSPVGFVWTNR
+575 YSPDGFAWQNR
-586 LTALVTIVVVGPV
+586 GTALVTVVVVGPV
-599 MLAVYLLLLK
+599 MLAVYLVLLR
-609 LFRVTELQDLLR
+609 LFRVTELGDMLR
-621 PLLGRLGRGAAA
+621 PLLGRFGRGQAVA
-633 PAAAPGGDSG
+633 PQAGNTPSSSPAEGAGG
-643 GAASASGRASAPAS
+643 
-657 SERPTAERATVSMDT
+657 ERVHRPERATTSVDT

-678 SGEFDSASFRAG
+678 SGEFDAVSFRAG
-690 PAPLPEREE
+690 PDPERGVHRQDVNDDGSHE
-699 AGNRGEAKY
+699 APTAEY
-708 LPEEELPGSTRGG
+708 LPGEEQPATARGG
-721 RLRDEIPLPG
+721 LLSEQIPLPG
-731 RRTFQGKPGQNPYF
+731 RRTYQGKAGENPYF
-745 RPGRKRKK
+745 KNRRPRKK

>member
-1 MKSMS
+1 MS
-6 ATNSSPEQPGQSGN
+6 EAKTTQSV
-20 PGQPGEF
+20 
-27 DHAGEFR
+27 
-34 QSGETPP
+34 QS
-41 GITPAGE
+41 
-48 AASSAVPDASAGA
+48 
-61 AAGVGADGTADGT
+61 
-74 ASGAQ
+74 
-79 PGEARS
+79 GEARS

-96 RILGFGKTWMLG
+96 RFLGFAKTWMLG

-171 VLLSLTLLVTL
+171 VLLALTALVTL
-182 LAPFVIE
+182 AAPLVID
-189 LTTQGYSPQQKAL
+189 LTTQGYSEQQKAL

-226 LNANGAFGPA
+226 LNAHGAFGPA
-236 MWAPILNNIVAI
+236 MWAPILNNLVAI
-248 LGLGMFIWIFG
+248 AGLGMFIWILG
-259 ANVANPH
+259 ANITNPH
-266 TLDNW
+266 TIDNW
-271 GETQTILV
+271 GPTQTFLI
-279 AGFSTLGV
+279 AGFSTFGV

-313 VGLGHAARLSVWTLL
+313 VGLGQAAKLSVWTLA

-347 GAERLRLQ
+347 GAERLRLNN
-355 KAGDLDAA
+355 AGDTDAA
-363 ALLPGN
+363 AVLPGN

-400 ASQDGNRDEL
+400 ASQDGNKAEL
-410 RNALSQGLRTMAVAT
+410 RDALSHGLRTMAVAT

-444 GGLRTDGVMLA
+444 GGEPQDGVMLA
-455 QTLTILALSTPFMS
+455 QTLTILALSTPFLS

-476 VFYANEDARTPFYIQ
+476 VFYANEDARTPLYVQ
-491 LVLALVN
+491 LWLAVIY
-498 VVAAFFIQFLPIDQ
+498 VVGAFFIQFLPVGQ
-512 IIFAIAILYTGGNI
+512 IIYAIAILYTLGNI
-526 LSVIVSA
+526 LSVVISVV
-533 FFLRR
+533 FLRR

-556 YAALGSAVAGAGA
+556 YAGLGSALAGAAA
-569 LWLLGN
+569 LWLLGS
-575 YSPVGFVWTNR
+575 YRADGFAWSSR
-586 LTALVTIVVVGPV
+586 PAALVTVVVVGPV
-599 MLAVYLLLLK
+599 MLLAYLVLLRV
-609 LFRVTELQDLLR
+609 FHVTELRDLLR
-621 PLLGRLGRGAAA
+621 PLMGRLGRGAPEPVAA
-633 PAAAPGGDSG
+633 
-643 GAASASGRASAPAS
+643 GAT
-657 SERPTAERATVSMDT
+657 EPTTPERATVSDDT

-678 SGEFDSASFRAG
+678 SGEFDAASFRAG
-690 PAPLPEREE
+690 PAVGPQRTASAAAADAP
-699 AGNRGEAKY
+699 KTY
-708 LPEEELPGSTRGG
+708 LPDEDVPSTALGG
-721 RLRDEIPLPG
+721 RFRPQVPLPG
-731 RRTFQGKPGQNPYF
+731 RRTYQGDAGRNPYF
-745 RPGRKRKK
+745 PSRQNKK

>member
-1 MKSMS
+1 
-6 ATNSSPEQPGQSGN
+6 
-20 PGQPGEF
+20 
-27 DHAGEFR
+27 
-34 QSGETPP
+34 
-41 GITPAGE
+41 
-48 AASSAVPDASAGA
+48 
-61 AAGVGADGTADGT
+61 
-74 ASGAQ
+74 
-79 PGEARS
+79 
-85 SAIMAAGTLVS
+85 MAAGTLVS
-96 RILGFGKTWMLG
+96 RFLGFAKTWMLA

-156 RGADYISRLL
+156 KGADYISRLL

-171 VLLSLTLLVTL
+171 VLLTLTLAVTL
-182 LAPFVIE
+182 LAPWVIE
-189 LTTQGYSPQQKAL
+189 LTTQGYSPEQKAL
-202 AVTFAFWCLP
+202 AVSFAFWCLP

-226 LNANGAFGPA
+226 LNAHGAFGPA

-248 LGLGMFIWIFG
+248 AGLGMFIWTFG
-259 ANVANPH
+259 ANATNPH
-266 TLDNW
+266 TLDTW
-271 GETQTILV
+271 GSTQTFLV
-279 AGFSTLGV
+279 AGFSTIGV
-287 IAQTAILLI
+287 IAQTAILLV

-313 VGLGHAARLSVWTLL
+313 VGLGQAARLSIWTLA

-347 GAERLRLQ
+347 GAERLRLEQ
-355 KAGDLDAA
+355 AGDPAA
-363 ALLPGN
+363 DTMPGN

-400 ASQDGNRDEL
+400 ASQAGDRAAL
-410 RNALSQGLRTMAVAT
+410 RSALSHGLRTMAVAT

-444 GGLRTDGVMLA
+444 GGVKQDGAMLA

-476 VFYANEDARTPFYIQ
+476 VFYANEDARTPFFIQ
-491 LVLALVN
+491 LVLAMVN
-498 VVAAFFIQFLPIDQ
+498 VVAAFTIQFLPFDQ

-533 FFLRR
+533 VFLRR

-556 YAALGSAVAGAGA
+556 YAALGSALAGAGA
-569 LWLLGN
+569 LWLLGS
-575 YSPVGFVWTNR
+575 YSPEGFAWSTPIA
-586 LTALVTIVVVGPV
+586 ALVTIVVVGPA
-599 MLAVYLLLLK
+599 MLAAYLLLLK
-609 LFRVTELQDLLR
+609 LFRVTELSDLLQ
-621 PLLGRLGRGAAA
+621 PLLGRLRRRTAAE
-633 PAAAPGGDSG
+633 PAPGDRPEG
-643 GAASASGRASAPAS
+643 PAGPRT
-657 SERPTAERATVSMDT
+657 RPERATVSVDT

-678 SGEFDSASFRAG
+678 SGEFDAASFRAG
-690 PAPLPEREE
+690 PDLGEQDERAGRVGPE
-699 AGNRGEAKY
+699 GGY
-708 LPEEELPGSTRGG
+708 LPAEDLPATAEGGLGRG
-721 RLRDEIPLPG
+721 DIPLPG
-731 RRTFQGKPGQNPYF
+731 RRTYQGPAGHNPHF
-745 RPGRKRKK
+745 PFGGKKKK

>member
-6 ATNSSPEQPGQSGN
+6 ATNVPSDNAGS
-20 PGQPGEF
+20 
-27 DHAGEFR
+27 AGETEPAAV
-34 QSGETPP
+34 QPSET
-41 GITPAGE
+41 
-48 AASSAVPDASAGA
+48 
-61 AAGVGADGTADGT
+61 
-74 ASGAQ
+74 
-79 PGEARS
+79 RS

-96 RILGFGKTWMLG
+96 RFLGFGKTWMLG

-171 VLLSLTLLVTL
+171 LLLGLTTLVTL
-182 LAPFVIE
+182 AAPWVIE
-189 LTTQGYSPQQKAL
+189 LTTQGYSPQQKSL
-202 AVTFAFWCLP
+202 AVAFAFWCLP

-236 MWAPILNNIVAI
+236 MWAPILNNIVGI
-248 LGLGMFIWIFG
+248 GGLGMFIWIFG
-259 ANVANPH
+259 ANKDNPH

-271 GETQTILV
+271 GTSQTLLV
-279 AGFSTLGV
+279 AGFSTIGV
-287 IAQTAILLI
+287 LAQTAILLI

-313 VGLGHAARLSVWTLL
+313 VGLGKAAKLSVWTLL

-347 GAERLRLQ
+347 GAERLRL
-355 KAGDLDAA
+355 KEAGDPTADM
-363 ALLPGN
+363 LPGN

-400 ASQDGNRDEL
+400 ASQDGDRAEL
-410 RNALSQGLRTMAVAT
+410 RDALSHGLRTMAVAT

-444 GGLRTDGVMLA
+444 GGPPRDGVMLA

-491 LVLALVN
+491 LILALVY
-498 VVAAFFIQFLPIDQ
+498 VAGAFAIQFLPVGQ
-512 IIFAIAILYTGGNI
+512 IIYAIAILYVIGNI
-526 LSVIVSA
+526 LSVVISA
-533 FFLRR
+533 YFLRR
-538 LLGHLDGPRIA
+538 MLGHLDGPRIA
-549 NSYIRMG
+549 NSYIRLG
-556 YAALGSAVAGAGA
+556 YAALGSAIAGAAA
-569 LWLLGN
+569 LWLMGS
-575 YSPVGFVWTNR
+575 YSPDGFAWSDR
-586 LTALVTIVVVGPV
+586 IAALVTVIVVGPI
-599 MLAVYLLLLK
+599 MLVVYVFLLK
-609 LFRVTELQDLLR
+609 TFHVAELRDLLR
-621 PLLGRLGRGAAA
+621 PLLGRLGRGTPGQADADAGSPSSSSTAARD
-633 PAAAPGGDSG
+633 PG
-643 GAASASGRASAPAS
+643 A
-657 SERPTAERATVSMDT
+657 ERPTPERATVSVDT

-678 SGEFDSASFRAG
+678 SGEFDAVSFRAG
-690 PAPLPEREE
+690 PAPQRHTAP
-699 AGNRGEAKY
+699 APPADPGTGSGPDGGY
-708 LPEEELPGSTRGG
+708 LPAEDVPGTAQGSL
-721 RLRDEIPLPG
+721 LREEIPLPG
-731 RRTFQGKPGQNPYF
+731 RHTFQGKAGHNPHF
-745 RPGRKRKK
+745 KVRRPRKK

>member
-1 MKSMS
+1 MS
-6 ATNSSPEQPGQSGN
+6 ATNFPSDRSGRPDDAAPDGVPPE
-20 PGQPGEF
+20 
-27 DHAGEFR
+27 
-34 QSGETPP
+34 
-41 GITPAGE
+41 PA
-48 AASSAVPDASAGA
+48 APDLAEPA
-61 AAGVGADGTADGT
+61 AAGVSET
-74 ASGAQ
+74 
-79 PGEARS
+79 RS

-96 RILGFGKTWMLG
+96 RFLGFGKTWMLG
-108 AALGLGSTVND
+108 TALGLGSTVND

-171 VLLSLTLLVTL
+171 LLLGLTALVTL
-182 LAPFVIE
+182 AAPGVIE

-236 MWAPILNNIVAI
+236 MWAPILNNVVAI
-248 LGLGMFIWIFG
+248 AGLGMFIWIFG
-259 ANVANPH
+259 TNEFSPH

-271 GETQTILV
+271 GSTQTLLI
-279 AGFSTLGV
+279 AGFSTIGV
-287 IAQTAILLI
+287 LSQTAILLV

-301 RLGLRPRFGWRG
+301 KLGLRPRFGWRG

-347 GAERLRLQ
+347 GAERIRLQ
-355 KAGDLDAA
+355 EAGDPSAST
-363 ALLPGN
+363 LPGN

-400 ASQDGNRDEL
+400 ASQEGNRAEL
-410 RNALSQGLRTMAVAT
+410 RDALSHGLRTMAVAT

-444 GGLRTDGVMLA
+444 GGLRQDGVMLA

-476 VFYANEDARTPFYIQ
+476 VFYANEDARTPFYVQ
-491 LVLALVN
+491 LLLA
-498 VVAAFFIQFLPIDQ
+498 VVYVAGAFAIQFLPVGQ
-512 IIFAIAILYTGGNI
+512 IIYAIAVLYMVGNI
-526 LSVIVSA
+526 LSVVISA

-538 LLGHLDGPRIA
+538 MLGSLDGPRIA

-556 YAALGSAVAGAGA
+556 YAALGSAIAGAGA
-569 LWLLGN
+569 LWLMGSYN
-575 YSPVGFVWTNR
+575 PDGFAWSGR
-586 LTALVTIVVVGPV
+586 LQALVTVALAGPV
-599 MLAVYLLLLK
+599 MLAVYFLLLR
-609 LFRVTELQDLLR
+609 LFRVSELSDMLR
-621 PLLGRLGRGAAA
+621 PLLGRFGRGGPA
-633 PAAAPGGDSG
+633 PVPEAGDAPS
-643 GAASASGRASAPAS
+643 SAPAGGTS
-657 SERPTAERATVSMDT
+657 GQRQRPERATTSVDT

-678 SGEFDSASFRAG
+678 SGEFDAVSFRAG
-690 PAPLPEREE
+690 PDPERGARRQENYDSGARQGAEE
-699 AGNRGEAKY
+699 AY
-708 LPEEELPGSTRGG
+708 LPGEDQPGTARGG
-721 RLRDEIPLPG
+721 LLSDQIPLPG
-731 RRTFQGKPGQNPYF
+731 RRTYQGKAGENPYF
-745 RPGRKRKK
+745 SSRRKRKK

>member
-1 MKSMS
+1 MS
-6 ATNSSPEQPGQSGN
+6 EAKTTESVQS
-20 PGQPGEF
+20 
-27 DHAGEFR
+27 
-34 QSGETPP
+34 
-41 GITPAGE
+41 
-48 AASSAVPDASAGA
+48 
-61 AAGVGADGTADGT
+61 
-74 ASGAQ
+74 
-79 PGEARS
+79 GEARS

-96 RILGFGKTWMLG
+96 RFLGFAKTWMLG

-171 VLLSLTLLVTL
+171 VLLALTALVTL
-182 LAPFVIE
+182 AAPLVID
-189 LTTQGYSPQQKAL
+189 LTTQGYSEQQKAL

-226 LNANGAFGPA
+226 LNAHGAFGPA
-236 MWAPILNNIVAI
+236 MWAPILNNLVAI
-248 LGLGMFIWIFG
+248 AGLGMFIWILG
-259 ANVANPH
+259 ANIDNPH
-266 TLDNW
+266 TIDNW
-271 GETQTILV
+271 GPTQTFLI
-279 AGFSTLGV
+279 AGFATFGV

-313 VGLGHAARLSVWTLL
+313 VGLGQAAKLSVWTLA

-347 GAERLRLQ
+347 GAERLRLSN
-355 KAGDLDAA
+355 AGNTVAA
-363 ALLPGN
+363 AVLPGN

-400 ASQDGNRDEL
+400 ASQDGNKAEL
-410 RNALSQGLRTMAVAT
+410 RDALSHGLRTMAVAT

-444 GGLRTDGVMLA
+444 GGKPQDGVMLA
-455 QTLTILALSTPFMS
+455 QTLTILALSTPFLS

-476 VFYANEDARTPFYIQ
+476 VFYANEDARTPLYVQ
-491 LVLALVN
+491 LWLAVIY
-498 VVAAFFIQFLPIDQ
+498 VVGAFFIQFLPVGQ
-512 IIFAIAILYTGGNI
+512 IIYAIAILYTLGNI
-526 LSVIVSA
+526 LSVVISVV
-533 FFLRR
+533 FLRR

-556 YAALGSAVAGAGA
+556 YAGLGSALAGAGA
-569 LWLLGN
+569 LWLLGS
-575 YSPVGFVWTNR
+575 YRADGFAWSSR
-586 LTALVTIVVVGPV
+586 PAALVTVIVVGPV
-599 MLAVYLLLLK
+599 MLLAYLVLLRV
-609 LFRVTELQDLLR
+609 FHVTELRDLLR
-621 PLLGRLGRGAAA
+621 PLMGRLGRGTPAPAGAAA
-633 PAAAPGGDSG
+633 EPTTAA
-643 GAASASGRASAPAS
+643 
-657 SERPTAERATVSMDT
+657 RATVSDDT

-678 SGEFDSASFRAG
+678 SGEFDAASFRAG
-690 PAPLPEREE
+690 PAVEPRRVDPTP
-699 AGNRGEAKY
+699 AADAPKTY
-708 LPEEELPGSTRGG
+708 LPDEDVPSTAQGG
-721 RLRDEIPLPG
+721 KFRPQVPLPG
-731 RRTFQGKPGQNPYF
+731 RRTYQGDAGNNPYF
-745 RPGRKRKK
+745 PSGRKRK

>member
-6 ATNSSPEQPGQSGN
+6 ATNFPSDKAGRPG
-20 PGQPGEF
+20 
-27 DHAGEFR
+27 D
-34 QSGETPP
+34 
-41 GITPAGE
+41 
-48 AASSAVPDASAGA
+48 AVPD
-61 AAGVGADGTADGT
+61 GVPSEPAGADGTPGAVA
-74 ASGAQ
+74 AS
-79 PGEARS
+79 ETRS

-96 RILGFGKTWMLG
+96 RFLGFGKTWMLG
-108 AALGLGSTVND
+108 TALGLGSTVND

-171 VLLSLTLLVTL
+171 LLLGLTALVTL
-182 LAPFVIE
+182 AAPWVIE
-189 LTTQGYSPQQKAL
+189 LTTQGYTPQQKAL
-202 AVTFAFWCLP
+202 AVAFAFWCLP

-236 MWAPILNNIVAI
+236 MWAPILNNLVAI
-248 LGLGMFIWIFG
+248 AGLGMFIWIFG
-259 ANVANPH
+259 ANEINPH

-271 GETQTILV
+271 GDTQTLLV
-279 AGFSTLGV
+279 AGFSTIGV
-287 IAQTAILLI
+287 ISQTAILMI
-296 PVFRL
+296 PVMRL
-301 RLGLRPRFGWRG
+301 KLGIRPRFGWRG
-313 VGLGHAARLSVWTLL
+313 VGLGQAARLSVWTLL

-347 GAERLRLQ
+347 GAERIRLQ
-355 KAGDLDAA
+355 QAGDPAA
-363 ALLPGN
+363 YMLPGN

-410 RNALSQGLRTMAVAT
+410 RDALSHGLRTMAVAT

-444 GGLRTDGVMLA
+444 GGLRQDGVMLA

-476 VFYANEDARTPFYIQ
+476 VFYANEDARTPFYVQ
-491 LVLALVN
+491 LLLAIVY
-498 VVAAFFIQFLPIDQ
+498 VAGAFAIQFLPVTQ
-512 IIFAIAILYTGGNI
+512 IIYAIAVLYMVGNI
-526 LSVIVSA
+526 LSVVISA
-533 FFLRR
+533 WFLRR

-556 YAALGSAVAGAGA
+556 YAALGSAIAGAGA
-569 LWLLGN
+569 LWLLGS
-575 YSPVGFVWTNR
+575 YSPDGFAWRDR
-586 LTALVTIVVVGPV
+586 LTALITVIVVGPV
-599 MLAVYLLLLK
+599 MLVVYFFLLK
-609 LFRVTELQDLLR
+609 LFRVSELRDLLR
-621 PLLGRLGRGAAA
+621 PLLGRLGRGGPAA
-633 PAAAPGGDSG
+633 PPAGGGTPPSDSPPGPQSDAPSEAPSG
-643 GAASASGRASAPAS
+643 PRGRPD
-657 SERPTAERATVSMDT
+657 PERATTSVDT

-678 SGEFDSASFRAG
+678 SGEFDAVSFRAG
-690 PAPLPEREE
+690 PAPEHGAPEHGVRKEPLDGDGP
-699 AGNRGEAKY
+699 ATPDGGY
-708 LPEEELPGSTRGG
+708 LPGEDQPSTARGG
-721 RLRDEIPLPG
+721 LLREQIPLPG
-731 RRTFQGKPGQNPYF
+731 RRTFQGKPGENPHF
-745 RPGRKRKK
+745 KSRHPRKK